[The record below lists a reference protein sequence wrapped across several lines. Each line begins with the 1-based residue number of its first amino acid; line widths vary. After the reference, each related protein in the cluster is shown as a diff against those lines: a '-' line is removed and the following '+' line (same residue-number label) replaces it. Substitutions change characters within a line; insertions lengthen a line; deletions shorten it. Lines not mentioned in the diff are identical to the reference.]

1 MSFVYLLRP
10 RHDLGIV
17 DAFQRQDI
25 FVMLQY
31 VEFGT
36 HGVASSKGIRIVDD
50 ISREALA

>member
-1 MSFVYLLRP
+1 MSFVYLLRTL
-10 RHDLGIV
+10 HDLGIV

-36 HGVASSKGIRIVDD
+36 HGVPSSKGDRIVDNV
-50 ISREALA
+50 SREALA